1 MMMGDD
7 KTKIKFF
14 TTFVKAMRRK
24 DPQFGKGCYVDST
37 PLPNDITDNP
47 FNALSCHGVASSS
60 VQIRLA
66 LVLDELW
73 EARHNSSYG
82 DKILWEVLFNY
93 GHEVVF
99 F

>member
-1 MMMGDD
+1 M
-7 KTKIKFF
+7 
-14 TTFVKAMRRK
+14 
-24 DPQFGKGCYVDST
+24 DST

-66 LVLDELW
+66 LVLDELCL
-73 EARHNSSYG
+73 ASHNSSYG
-82 DKILWEVLFNY
+82 DKILWEVPFDCD
-93 GHEVVF
+93 HEVVF